1 MVTIIG
7 LKKNGRTVELT
18 TDDIKIAEAFIKQL
32 ETFSYIEKEEYM
44 EPPIKYDT
52 PDIINPGCIHVIVPK
67 ASSMS
72 GR

>member
-18 TDDIKIAEAFIKQL
+18 TDDVKIAEAFIKSL
-32 ETFSYIEKEEYM
+32 ETFSYIENEDDIATSKDD
-44 EPPIKYDT
+44 DT
-52 PDIINPGCIHVIVPK
+52 LNIINPGCIHVIVPK
-67 ASSMS
+67 TSSMS